1 MKKTARYRRL
11 AEIIEGKIAC
21 GVFKEGETL
30 PSIRR
35 IMEQT
40 GFSLNTVRKAFALLR
55 DNGVLETSRGSGTR
69 VAKSS
74 AEGLHGRITV
84 VSVDFGT
91 SLTHTLTALA
101 FAGVRTAARQ
111 ADLSISRKILTADA
125 CSGAVLARAV
135 RNSDGL
141 LLLGGYDAFMREMK
155 LSLPA
160 VGVGMHDSY
169 GGRMSIVDL
178 DPVCAAE
185 MASAYFMRK
194 NIRKLILV
202 SHDRMNF
209 EFRKKIFRDCWLSRN
224 GVIADECTGHV
235 ESKALRDDVGILY
248 FSGGD
253 AVADAE
259 FFFAAGEKNTYPA
272 GNILC
277 MDGKPLFGRGIGR
290 QLPTLALNWFDA
302 GKLALDELL
311 RRIAAP
317 ETSSRR
323 IYLPPKLYNE
333 DFLSS

>member
-11 AEIIEGKIAC
+11 AEIIEGKIGC
-21 GVFKEGETL
+21 GVFNAGATL

-35 IMEQT
+35 VMAQT
-40 GFSLNTVRKAFALLR
+40 GFSLNTVRKAYALLR
-55 DNGVLETSRGSGTR
+55 EKGVLETVQGRGTHVS
-69 VAKSS
+69 KSTVGES
-74 AEGLHGRITV
+74 HGRITV

-91 SLTHTLTALA
+91 LLTHSLTALA
-101 FAGVRTAARQ
+101 FAGVRTAAKE
-111 ADLSISRKILTADA
+111 AHLSISRKILMADA
-125 CSGAVLARAV
+125 CSETALSHAV

-141 LLLGGYDAFMREMK
+141 ILLGGYDAFMRDMK

-160 VGVGMHDSY
+160 VGVGLHDSY
-169 GGRMSIVDL
+169 GGRMSIIDL

-185 MASAYFMRK
+185 MACAYFMRK

-209 EFRKKIFRDCWLSRN
+209 EFRKKIFQDSW
-224 GVIADECTGHV
+224 IACGGSIAAEYTGHT
-235 ESKALRDDVGILY
+235 ELEELRNDTGILY

-259 FFFAAGEKNTYPA
+259 FILSAGEKKTYPV

-277 MDGKPLFGRGIGR
+277 MDGKPLFGRDIGM

-302 GKLALDELL
+302 GKLAIDELC

-333 DFLSS
+333 DIFP